1 MQNIS
6 WNCPSCGKLTAV
18 DVDDNLVDG
27 KTIEWMIHNP
37 CDECIDKECQAEIN
51 NNKLQKF
58 YLLAEENGFP
68 LHHIM
73 AWRHNHPKRNTTIE
87 TWITVNRE
95 KSLWI
100 AEKNQIGKTFAVIK
114 NGLSELKNGKSVK
127 WLESG
132 QIFRGYLDAVRESE
146 REAKRYFNALAAC
159 DLLIID
165 DLEKIGKITN
175 SAGELLLKLIDR
187 IDIVRDKQMW
197 ITTNL
202 GAGEFSLISENKNQA
217 EAIIARIQ
225 NRFLFWQGA
234 GVTVAGRGDK
244 V

>member
-1 MQNIS
+1 MKKIS
-6 WNCPSCGKLTAV
+6 WICKTCGKLSAV
-18 DVDDNLVDG
+18 EVDDNLVDE
-27 KTIEWMIHNP
+27 KTITWMMNNP
-37 CDECIDKECQAEIN
+37 CDECIERERFELAEKE
-51 NNKLQKF
+51 KLQQF
-58 YLLAEENGFP
+58 YLRAEKNGFP
-68 LHHIM
+68 LHYVM
-73 AWRHNHPKRNTTIE
+73 AWRHNHPKRNVTIE
-87 TWITVNRE
+87 TWIMANRE

-100 AEKNQIGKTFAVIK
+100 AEGNQIGKTFAVIK
-114 NGLSELKNGKSVK
+114 SGLSELQHGKSVK

-202 GAGEFSLISENKNQA
+202 GSGEFNLISENKNQA

-225 NRFLFWQGA
+225 NRFLFWQGD
-234 GVTVAGRGDK
+234 VQK
-244 V
+244 

>member
-37 CDECIDKECQAEIN
+37 CDECIDKERQAEAEKE
-51 NNKLQKF
+51 KLQQF
-58 YLLAEENGFP
+58 YLRAEKNGFP
-68 LHHIM
+68 RHHIM
-73 AWRHNHPKRNTTIE
+73 AWRHNHPKRNVTIE
-87 TWITVNRE
+87 TWIMANNN

-100 AEKNQIGKTFAVIK
+100 AEKNQIGKTFAVLK
-114 NGLSELKNGKSVK
+114 NGLSALKHGKSVK

-146 REAKRYFNALAAC
+146 REAKRYFLALAAC

-187 IDIVRDKQMW
+187 IDIAPNKQMW

-234 GVTVAGRGDK
+234 EK
-244 V
+244 